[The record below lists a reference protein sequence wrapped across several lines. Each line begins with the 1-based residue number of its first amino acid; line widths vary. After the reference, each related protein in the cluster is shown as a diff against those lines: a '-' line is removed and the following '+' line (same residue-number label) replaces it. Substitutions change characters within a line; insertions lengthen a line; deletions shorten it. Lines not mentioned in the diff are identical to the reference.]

1 MAVGRGAEPIEHETT
16 LAEALFEMKRA
27 VVALHAEVPEAVATD
42 VRERWNRV
50 VAELKK
56 EGIVTELARGGDL

>member
-1 MAVGRGAEPIEHETT
+1 MSAVGDAFDVENP

-56 EGIVTELARGGDL
+56 AGVVTELSRGNADA